1 MMICL
6 QFAPETNVS
15 TPPPEPPTSTGTGTS
30 TGTTTEVVT
39 SHPIIPVGGFHFY
52 EDGHHADSDHNEH
65 D

>member
-1 MMICL
+1 MMIGL

-15 TPPPEPPTSTGTGTS
+15 TPPPEPPTTS
-30 TGTTTEVVT
+30 TGTTQNGTTEVVT